1 MSMAANRRA
10 PQGFGGCVAYGP
22 PFGIGLPVD
31 PPEGRPLVIVHPAAA
46 AHHHASFGLVSDAGH
61 PFIHVVVDYGEY
73 TPDGWGINANEAGMA
88 TWQRISDTSQGYPVY
103 RKAALST
110 PHWQVHIQHEAFS
123 TLTASPPVDVLYVDW
138 LEWLDPHSTGD
149 DRTFPH
155 LISAYVHKI
164 REGGLVVLD
173 LKHSPTSWRVSTH
186 GLPRAVKPCFTW
198 TTVRCWSTKVPSS
211 GCLPT
216 STATCKRTAP
226 ACFRSITVWQVP
238 LAQKHWDD
246 AMQPWF
252 WTTVPEVSMSPA
264 QVNALLAQ
272 QAKPPVHPDAP
283 TQEQWMRDWMRY
295 HDEHESGPM
304 FLGPTPPAQPWPAR
318 RL

>member
-22 PFGIGLPVD
+22 PFGIGLPIE
-31 PPEGRPLVIVHPAAA
+31 PPEGRPLVIAHPAAA
-46 AHHHASFGLVSDAGH
+46 MHHHASFGLVSDAGH

-88 TWQRISDTSQGYPVY
+88 TWQRISDTSQGHAVY

-173 LKHSPTSWRVSTH
+173 LKHSHFLEGEHPWF
-186 GLPRAVKPCFTW
+186 A
-198 TTVRCWSTKVPSS
+198 SS
-211 GCLPT
+211 GEAVLHLDNGSMLVNKGPVEWMSPDFYGNMQT
-216 STATCKRTAP
+216 HSASV
-226 ACFRSITVWQVP
+226 FQVHHGVEGP
-238 LAQKHWDD
+238 LAEKHWED

-252 WTTVPEVSMSPA
+252 WTTMPEVSMSP
-264 QVNALLAQ
+264 
-272 QAKPPVHPDAP
+272 
-283 TQEQWMRDWMRY
+283 TR
-295 HDEHESGPM
+295 
-304 FLGPTPPAQPWPAR
+304 
-318 RL
+318 